1 MLSKIIFFSVAKPA
15 SKEPYLSTL
24 NQAELEALGLKA
36 VSAGANP
43 QKLQQ
48 AFATAQIKGDW
59 TKLEKEIAAVLG
71 LEAINHPEI
80 GLAIQGNNN
89 VIISITLQTKK
100 GLEKLAIGRTEF
112 TCP

>member
-1 MLSKIIFFSVAKPA
+1 MTKNPIKIIFILFSVAKPA

-80 GLAIQGNNN
+80 GLAIQG
-89 VIISITLQTKK
+89 
-100 GLEKLAIGRTEF
+100 KLLA
-112 TCP
+112 

>member
-1 MLSKIIFFSVAKPA
+1 MQPIIFLNFYFSVAKPV
-15 SKEPYLSTL
+15 STEPYLSTL

-71 LEAINHPEI
+71 LQAINHPEI
-80 GLAIQGNNN
+80 GLAIQCTYTLFHI
-89 VIISITLQTKK
+89 VIM
-100 GLEKLAIGRTEF
+100 AEF
-112 TCP
+112 TCLFNRSIMT